1 MGSKGIDLPERR
13 SYYSDALVQNSKETT
28 SPPGITGLLAVLAG
42 LFITL
47 LIVSNIIAVKIVV
60 FDLKLPGMLSG
71 QHYLPAA
78 IVVFPI
84 TYILGDVLTE
94 VYGFRYARRVILL
107 GFFFNAL
114 AVLVFL
120 LGGVLPA
127 APFWE
132 GQEAYDAILGY
143 TPRLVSASFIA
154 YLVGEFSNSIIL
166 SRLKLATKG
175 RWLWSRTIGS
185 TIVGQF
191 VDSVLFIT
199 IAFAGVMVGSELVRL
214 VITQWVVKVL
224 YEVIATPLTYL
235 VVSYVKRREMLDV
248 YDPYVSGRPWKFSRS

>member
-1 MGSKGIDLPERR
+1 MVSKGIDLPDGH

-28 SPPGITGLLAVLAG
+28 CPHGITGLLAVLAG

-60 FDLKLPGMLSG
+60 FDLKLPGILSG
-71 QHYLPAA
+71 QRYLPAA

-120 LGGVLPA
+120 LGGVLPS

-166 SRLKLATKG
+166 SRLKLATEG

-199 IAFAGVMVGSELVRL
+199 IAFGGVMVGSELLQL
-214 VITQWVVKVL
+214 VLTLWVVKVL

-235 VVSYVKRREMLDV
+235 VVSYIKRREMLDV
-248 YDPYVSGRPWKFSRS
+248 YDRHVSGRSWKFFRP